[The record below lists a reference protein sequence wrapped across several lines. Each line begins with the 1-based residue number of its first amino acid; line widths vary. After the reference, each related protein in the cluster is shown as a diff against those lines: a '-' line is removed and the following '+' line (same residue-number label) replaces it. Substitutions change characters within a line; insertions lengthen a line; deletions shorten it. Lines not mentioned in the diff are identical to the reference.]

1 MPDLLL
7 ELFSEEIPA
16 RMQARA
22 EDDLRAL
29 VCDALKEADFAFG
42 ATQTYSTP
50 RRLALIVEGLS
61 ERSPPRREERKGP
74 RVGAPDKAVEGFLR
88 AAGLDSLDQ
97 CETRADKRGEYYV
110 AVIEKDGEAAADAL
124 ARIVPQAVRKFPWP
138 KSMRWG
144 EGQLRWV
151 RPLHA
156 VLCTLDGKL
165 VDLEVDG
172 IRSSEATRG
181 HRFMAATHGNP
192 IQPKAVT
199 VKRAGDYVGALHA
212 AKVIAARADRAQII
226 REEAGACAREHGLA
240 LVEDNGLIEENAGLV
255 EWPVVLSGTFDAD
268 FLDVPPE
275 VLITSMK
282 SHQKCFS
289 LRRKDG
295 GLANRFILVSNIEA
309 DDGGASIVQGNERVI
324 RARLS
329 DAKFFWD
336 NDRKRGLEAMAP
348 KLDEI
353 TFHDK
358 LGTVGERVER
368 VARLA
373 REIAPVVGAD
383 ADMAERAAQLAKAD
397 LVSETVGEFP
407 ELQGVIG
414 RYIAREMGEPDEVAD
429 AIAAHYKPVGPSD
442 EVPSEPVSI
451 AVALADKL
459 DMLGS
464 FWAIDEKPTGS
475 KDPYALRRAALGVI
489 RIVLENRLRIILTPR
504 FRFAYRE
511 LFAQTAGREADAP
524 GMNANPATDE
534 KEVQKTIFISTE
546 FDRSIELEA
555 LLSSDI
561 DKIIDNEELFDQNDE
576 NIPSQEWVGALKKSE
591 KRAARL
597 RNFKKYSTVRDDLLA
612 FFADRL
618 KVHLREQGARHD
630 LIDAVFALPGQDDL
644 LMIVARV
651 EALGRFLDTEDGA
664 NLLAGVKRA
673 ANILRIEEKKDERSY
688 DGKPQPKLL
697 ASDEERALHDAIKAV
712 NRALAKALK
721 AEDFEAAMGEIAKLR
736 APVDAFFD
744 HVTVNADDPAL
755 RENRLK
761 LLAQIRTA
769 AGQIADFS
777 KIEG

>member
-22 EDDLRAL
+22 EADMQKL
-29 VCDALKEADFAFG
+29 VCDALAEADFKFG

-50 RRLALIVEGLS
+50 RRLALLIEGLAD
-61 ERSPPRREERKGP
+61 RSPPRREERKGP
-74 RVGAPDKAVEGFLR
+74 RVGAPEKAVQGFLR
-88 AAGLDSLDQ
+88 SAGLESLDQ

-110 AVIEKDGEAAADAL
+110 AVIEQEGETAGDAL
-124 ARIVPQAVRKFPWP
+124 ARIVPQTVRKFPWP

-144 EGQLRWV
+144 AGSLRWV
-151 RPLHA
+151 RPLHGII
-156 VLCTLDGKL
+156 CTLDGAV

-172 IRSSEATRG
+172 IRSGDITYG
-181 HRFMAATHGNP
+181 HRFMAAEPDNP
-192 IQPKAVT
+192 IRPKSISVGRARDYATTLEKVN
-199 VKRAGDYVGALHA
+199 VLVARPKRAQL
-212 AKVIAARADRAQII
+212 I
-226 REEAGACAREHGLA
+226 REEARRLA
-240 LVEDNGLIEENAGLV
+240 SGQDLELVEDHGLIDENAGLV
-255 EWPVVLSGTFDAD
+255 EWPVVLSGGFDAD

-275 VLITSMK
+275 VLITSLK
-282 SHQKCFS
+282 EHQKCFS

-295 GLANRFILVSNIEA
+295 RLANRFILVANIEA
-309 DDGGASIVQGNERVI
+309 DDGGAAIVEGNERVI

-336 NDRKRGLEAMAP
+336 NDRRRGLEAMAP
-348 KLDEI
+348 KLGEI

-358 LGTVGERVER
+358 LGTVGERVDR
-368 VARLA
+368 IARLA
-373 REIAPVVGAD
+373 REVAPMVGAD
-383 ADMAERAAQLAKAD
+383 ADKAERASWLAKAD

-407 ELQGVIG
+407 EVQGVIG
-414 RYIAREMGEPDEVAD
+414 RYIALESGEDREVAE
-429 AIAAHYKPVGPSD
+429 AIAMHYKPAGPSD
-442 EVPSEPVSI
+442 EVPTAPPSI
-451 AVALADKL
+451 ALALADKL
-459 DMLGS
+459 DMLAG
-464 FWAIDEKPTGS
+464 FWAINEKPTGS
-475 KDPYALRRAALGVI
+475 KDPFALRRAALGVV
-489 RIVLENRLRIILTPR
+489 RIILQNRLRL
-504 FRFAYRE
+504 
-511 LFAQTAGREADAP
+511 
-524 GMNANPATDE
+524 N
-534 KEVQKTIFISTE
+534 
-546 FDRSIELEA
+546 
-555 LLSSDI
+555 LLSYFAMPIANVWLHVSH
-561 DKIIDNEELFDQNDE
+561 ERHERYVAEAFDLETHGLAPEGYADQIADRLDTLAHAE
-576 NIPSQEWVGALKKSE
+576 GFAEKTKHAAL
-591 KRAARL
+591 AVAL
-597 RNFKKYSTVRDDLLA
+597 DLLG

-673 ANILRIEEKKDERSY
+673 ANILRIEEKKDGRSY
-688 DGKPQPKLL
+688 DGKPQPKLFAL
-697 ASDEERALHDAIKAV
+697 DEERALHDAIKAV

-721 AEDFEAAMGEIAKLR
+721 AEDFAKAMGEIAKLR
-736 APVDAFFD
+736 APVDDFFD

-761 LLAQIRTA
+761 LLAQIRAA

>member
-7 ELFSEEIPA
+7 ELLSEEIPA

-22 EDDLRAL
+22 EDDLRKL
-29 VCDALKEADFAFG
+29 VCDGLSAADFSFAD
-42 ATQTYSTP
+42 AHTYSTP
-50 RRLALIVEGLS
+50 RRLALIVEGLA

-74 RVGAPDKAVEGFLR
+74 RVGAADKAIAGFLR

-97 CETRADKRGEYYV
+97 CETRADKRGDYYV
-110 AVIEKDGEAAADAL
+110 AIIEKEGEAAADAL
-124 ARIVPQAVRKFPWP
+124 ARIIPQAVRKFPWP

-144 EGQLRWV
+144 DGELRWV
-151 RPLHA
+151 RPLHG
-156 VLCTLDGKL
+156 VLCTLDGE
-165 VDLEVDG
+165 VVSLEIDG
-172 IRSSEATRG
+172 VRSGDTTFG
-181 HRFMAATHGNP
+181 HRFMAPSADSPIRPKSISVTRARDYATALQGVNV
-192 IQPKAVT
+192 IVAKPKRVQ
-199 VKRAGDYVGALHA
+199 LIHEN
-212 AKVIAARADRAQII
+212 ARRLAFDQ
-226 REEAGACAREHGLA
+226 GLD
-240 LVEDNGLIEENAGLV
+240 LVEDHGLIDENAGLV
-255 EWPVVLSGTFDAD
+255 EWPVVLSGAFDED

-275 VLITSMK
+275 VLITSLK
-282 SHQKCFS
+282 THQKCFS

-295 GLANRFILVSNIEA
+295 DVTNKFILVANIEA
-309 DDGGASIVQGNERVI
+309 DDGGASIVEGNERVI

-336 NDRKRGLEAMAP
+336 NDRRASLEAMAP
-348 KLDEI
+348 KLGEI
-353 TFHDK
+353 TFHEK

-368 VARLA
+368 IAQLA
-373 REIAPVVGAD
+373 RELAPVVGAD
-383 ADMAERAAQLAKAD
+383 ADMAERAARLAKAD

-414 RYIAREMGEPDEVAD
+414 RYIAREMGEPEEVAD
-429 AIAAHYKPVGPSD
+429 AIAAHYKPAGPSD
-442 EVPSEPVSI
+442 EVPSTPVSI

-459 DMLGS
+459 DMLAG

-475 KDPYALRRAALGVI
+475 KDPYALRRAALGVV
-489 RIVLENRLRIILTPR
+489 RIVLENRLRLPLAK
-504 FRFAYRE
+504 FLHAADFFHLEKHAGVVGP
-511 LFAQTAGREADAP
+511 LAQTY
-524 GMNANPATDE
+524 
-534 KEVQKTIFISTE
+534 
-546 FDRSIELEA
+546 
-555 LLSSDI
+555 
-561 DKIIDNEELFDQNDE
+561 
-576 NIPSQEWVGALKKSE
+576 IP
-591 KRAARL
+591 
-597 RNFKKYSTVRDDLLA
+597 DLLA

-673 ANILRIEEKKDERSY
+673 ANILRIEENKDGRNY
-688 DGKPQPKLL
+688 DGKPQPKLFAL
-697 ASDEERALHDAIKAV
+697 EEERALHEAIKAV

-721 AEDFEAAMGEIAKLR
+721 AEDFEAAMGEIARLR

-744 HVTVNADDPAL
+744 HVTVNADDPRL

-761 LLAQIRTA
+761 LLAQIRAA